1 MLSPP
6 TEGIVFKVG
15 RRLSARV
22 GNFFGKRQSISRVSS
37 SRFALACRSCSSILL
52 PHASHYSA
60 ELVNLLLRQEGISS
74 LLPEGMASR
83 PGSMVI
89 DFVDPAIVGPYL
101 EVTILFLDKN
111 ANCSCSVDS
120 NSKIMSTH
128 LRNSSCFL
136 RHTVHRGLQVMKPV
150 SGVHIL
156 LKICIIER
164 CRVTNWNDYVVSIM
178 QNPAAPT
185 NSSRLAERKW
195 YPVDLLMTWVR
206 STVIKCN
213 IWRTKVVQR

>member
-1 MLSPP
+1 MIAAHIMLFPFETQRLKGPKSSNLSHRN
-6 TEGIVFKVG
+6 
-15 RRLSARV
+15 RRLPAVLS
-22 GNFFGKRQSISRVSS
+22 Q
-37 SRFALACRSCSSILL
+37 FALACKNCSSILL

-164 CRVTNWNDYVVSIM
+164 CRVTN
-178 QNPAAPT
+178 
-185 NSSRLAERKW
+185 
-195 YPVDLLMTWVR
+195 
-206 STVIKCN
+206 
-213 IWRTKVVQR
+213 

>member
-60 ELVNLLLRQEGISS
+60 ELVNLLLRQKGISS
-74 LLPEGMASR
+74 LWPTEMAPSNLGGM
-83 PGSMVI
+83 VV
-89 DFVDPAIVGPYL
+89 DFVEPAIVGPYL

-111 ANCSCSVDS
+111 TNCSCSVDS
-120 NSKIMSTH
+120 NSKIMSMH
-128 LRNSSCFL
+128 LRNSRHFL
-136 RHTVHRGLQVMKPV
+136 KHTVHRGLQILNPV
-150 SGVHIL
+150 SGAHIL
-156 LKICIIER
+156 LKICMIER
-164 CRVTNWNDYVVSIM
+164 CRVDNQIKYVVSAM
-178 QNPAAPT
+178 QYPPLLHQLT
-185 NSSRLAERKW
+185 RPAERN
-195 YPVDLLMTWVR
+195 YLL
-206 STVIKCN
+206 
-213 IWRTKVVQR
+213 